1 MKGLFSSWILRT
13 SQVSRSV
20 TSLPAS
26 ASGPTPCDLP
36 DGPTIDQSG
45 PAPVPVNLSA
55 PPEKVL
61 DLPTSGTFGP
71 SSSDSSNS
79 AALQSCLA
87 NRLRAKTALSGS
99 TLYKLTWKDRATP
112 AQRLICALRAS
123 ALRTSDSG
131 STGWP
136 TPHTNSTTGPGAEGR
151 QGGLNIQTAAQ
162 MAGWTTTTTR
172 DWKDTG
178 PIKPRADGSERL
190 DQLPRQANLAGWPTP
205 RAADTVNT
213 NETVEQWEAR
223 EAAMKAKN
231 PNLGGLH
238 KPLGI
243 AAKMSTPARLT
254 VTGEMLTGSTAGM
267 ESGGQLNPA
276 HSRWLMGLP
285 PEWDACAPTV
295 TRLSRKSRKPS

>member
-26 ASGPTPCDLP
+26 ASGPTPCDLQ
-36 DGPTIDQSG
+36 DGPMTAQSG
-45 PAPVPVNLSA
+45 PVPALASPSA

-61 DLPTSGTFGP
+61 DLPTNGIFGP
-71 SSSDSSNS
+71 SSSDSFNS
-79 AALQSCLA
+79 VALQSCLA
-87 NRLRAKTALSGS
+87 NRLQVKTVLSGS
-99 TLYKLTWKDRATP
+99 TLYKLTYKDRVTP

-123 ALRTSDSG
+123 ARRTSDSD
-131 STGWP
+131 STGWL
-136 TPHTNSTTGPGAEGR
+136 TPATSDTNGIRELDGKRS
-151 QGGLNIQTAAQ
+151 GGLNTEVTL
-162 MAGWTTTTTR
+162 AGWTTTTTR

-205 RAADTVNT
+205 MCPNKDAGNSDYTRK
-213 NETVEQWEAR
+213 VEF
-223 EAAMKAKN
+223 AMGVRDE
-231 PNLGGLH
+231 PNGVKIPQSIPGG
-238 KPLGI
+238 
-243 AAKMSTPARLT
+243 PARFT
-254 VTGEMLTGSTAGM
+254 ASGEMLTGCSAEM
-267 ESGGQLNPA
+267 ENGGQLNPA